1 MGSLLT
7 ILKPW
12 KVGLWIIGFKVYHFQ
27 PAIVLPA
34 SCLGPMSASSKHL
47 NIWQRVSLKAFL
59 WMELLGNRRNV

>member
-12 KVGLWIIGFKVYHFQ
+12 KAGSWIIGFKVFCFQ
-27 PAIVLPA
+27 PA

-59 WMELLGNRRNV
+59 WLELLGNRRNV